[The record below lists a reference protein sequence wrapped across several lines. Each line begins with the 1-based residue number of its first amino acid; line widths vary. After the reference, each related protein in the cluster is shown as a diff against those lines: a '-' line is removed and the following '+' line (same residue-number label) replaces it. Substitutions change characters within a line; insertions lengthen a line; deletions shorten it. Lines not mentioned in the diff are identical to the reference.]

1 LGIPKG
7 LSIVDAQ
14 PLPAAKPQLS
24 FVVFQDAQGYI
35 GGQSILGGKLLEPL
49 PIIPVNAKTL
59 GGKSLV
65 IGLLFN
71 TGSFVTFGNG
81 QQNPTYIKKMHQ
93 ALQNCPA

>member
-1 LGIPKG
+1 
-7 LSIVDAQ
+7 
-14 PLPAAKPQLS
+14 
-24 FVVFQDAQGYI
+24 
-35 GGQSILGGKLLEPL
+35 LEPL